1 MGFPGGSEGEASAC
15 NAGDLVQ
22 SLWPPDM
29 KSQLI
34 GKDPDARKYWRQDEK
49 GQQGMRWLDSIAES
63 EDMSLN
69 ELQEIVK
76 DREAWRAAVPGVPVS
91 QTRLSDWTTKLF
103 IYMNLYVHFFLGTM
117 ILRFQE
123 ILKGAIYP
131 EKFKD
136 HQRKVFR
143 SVINAKK

>member
-1 MGFPGGSEGEASAC
+1 MVKNLPAMQEAQI
-15 NAGDLVQ
+15 Q
-22 SLWPPDM
+22 SLLLQ
-29 KSQLI
+29 KSPGEGNGYVPWYSCLE
-34 GKDPDARKYWRQDEK
+34 DP
-49 GQQGMRWLDSIAES
+49 M
-63 EDMSLN
+63 
-69 ELQEIVK
+69 
-76 DREAWRAAVPGVPVS
+76 DRGAWQATDHGVTRS
-91 QTRLSDWTTKLF
+91 QTRLSNWTTKLF

>member
-1 MGFPGGSEGEASAC
+1 
-15 NAGDLVQ
+15 
-22 SLWPPDM
+22 
-29 KSQLI
+29 
-34 GKDPDARKYWRQDEK
+34 
-49 GQQGMRWLDSIAES
+49 MRWLDSIAES

-123 ILKGAIYP
+123 ILKGA
-131 EKFKD
+131 D
-136 HQRKVFR
+136 
-143 SVINAKK
+143 